1 MTMTDLKGLRDR
13 EELRDAVMNFALAVD
28 TLDMDLYRAT
38 FAEACEY
45 DLSDFNG
52 QPPVTVKAADWAA
65 GIEPFLRGF
74 DATQHLLGNL
84 AFDVAGDRATVT
96 ADVRA
101 EHMVINDQGDDNA
114 TMGGRYRFRLSRTG
128 GRWRIDGFKLTAVW
142 HRGNQGLYAMAGAG
156 PRRRAA

>member
-1 MTMTDLKGLRDR
+1 MTDLEGLRDR
-13 EELRDAVMNFALAVD
+13 EHLRDAVLNFARAVD

-74 DATQHLLGNL
+74 DATQHLLSNFT
-84 AFDVAGDRATVT
+84 FDVKGDRATVT
-96 ADVRA
+96 AYVRA
-101 EHMVINDQGDDNA
+101 EHVLVNDLGDDSV
-114 TMGGRYRFRLSRTG
+114 TLGGHYRFRLTRAA
-128 GRWRIDGFKLTAVW
+128 GRWRIDGFKLTAAW
-142 HRGNQGLYAMAGAG
+142 HRGNQGLYALAGD
-156 PRRRAA
+156 RRRR